1 MKMKRTLVETLY
13 DSAAVDKIMGEA
25 SAIAP
30 AVEAGVAAVLADKL
44 SDKFDSMKQGTPE
57 QNVGGVQDTATVPPA
72 PVDVPAVENDRVGEG
87 EKLPQDL
94 DSAIKDELSSDMK
107 DKIVSDYL
115 SSLAK
120 VNEAKGVRKTI
131 LKIFRNGK

>member
-25 SAIAP
+25 AAIAP

-44 SDKFDSMKQGTPE
+44 SDKFDSMKQGAPK
-57 QNVGGVQDTATVPPA
+57 QNVGGVQNTSTVPPP
-72 PVDVPAVENDRVGEG
+72 PVNIPDVVNDNI
-87 EKLPQDL
+87 QDDGNIPKEL
-94 DSAIKDELSSDMK
+94 DSAIKDELSTDMK